1 MKRSIS
7 CILLSLLLL
16 GAVPAGAA
24 SVYNGFVYDGDGQAV
39 PSPNIYEPYA
49 VYDGESAGTAPFSN
63 PQDLFVDGSGR
74 IYVADTDNSRIV
86 VLDAQGG
93 FLREFTGFTQ
103 NGELS
108 PFNKP
113 EGLFVDEEGL
123 LYVADTGNNRVA
135 VADQSGA
142 LLRIIAEPKSAL
154 LSENYVFQPKKVVV
168 DSSDTV
174 FVLAKDVYQG
184 MLSFDDK
191 GAFIGFYGQNRVE
204 MTFQIALDRLWRK
217 FLTREQIEDTQ
228 RYVPSEYTN
237 IDIGQEDFV
246 YTCDLTA
253 DTQIK
258 QLNSMGVDI
267 LNTQSEDRVY
277 GDLDYEMVSGQA
289 VLTKFTDVNVDSD
302 GFISA
307 LDITRGRVF
316 KYDNEGNLL
325 GAFGSLGS
333 QTGSFK
339 LPSALENLGR
349 DILVLDAA
357 KANIT
362 LFKPTAFGAC
372 ITEAVKLYNDGLYA
386 EAMEP
391 WQEVL
396 RRNQNYEMAYKGLGK
411 ACLKLEDYE
420 GAMKYLKLAGDNV
433 TYSEAFGEY
442 RNAFIR
448 RNFGWLLAAAAVGIA
463 ALYVGGRAAVRAARA
478 RRNKKPGA

>member
-1 MKRSIS
+1 MKKSIS
-7 CILLSLLLL
+7 CLLVSLLFL
-16 GAVPAGAA
+16 GAFPARAQTA
-24 SVYNGFVYDGDGQAV
+24 YNGYVYDEDGKAV

-49 VYDGESAGTAPFSN
+49 VFDGESAGTVPFAN
-63 PQDLFVDGSGR
+63 PQDLFVGPDRS
-74 IYVADTDNSRIV
+74 IYVADTDNNRVV
-86 VLDAQGG
+86 VLDDQGR
-93 FLREFTGFTQ
+93 FLREFTGFME
-103 NGELS
+103 NGETV

-113 EGLFVDEEGL
+113 EGLFVDGEGNL
-123 LYVADTGNNRVA
+123 LVADTGNCRVA
-135 VADQSGA
+135 VADGEGR
-142 LLRIIAEPKSAL
+142 LLSVIAEPKSAL
-154 LSENYVFQPKKVVV
+154 LSEDYVFQPKKVVM
-168 DSSDTV
+168 DSSGTV

-184 MLSFDDK
+184 MLSFNDK
-191 GAFIGFYGQNRVE
+191 GEFIGFYGQNRVE

-237 IDIGQEDFV
+237 IDMGAEDFV

-267 LNTQSEDRVY
+267 LNTQSEPVVY
-277 GDLDYEMVSGQA
+277 GDPDYEMVGGQA
-289 VLTKFTDVNVDSD
+289 VLTKFADVNVDAD

-333 QTGSFK
+333 QVGCFK
-339 LPSALENLGR
+339 LPSALENMET
-349 DILVLDAA
+349 DILVLDAE

-362 LFKPTAFGAC
+362 VFRPTSFGEC
-372 ITEAVKLYNDGLYA
+372 IARAVKLYNDGLYA

-411 ACLKLEDYE
+411 ACLKLEDYT
-420 GAMKYLKLAGDNV
+420 GAMKYLKLAKDNV
-433 TYSEAFGEY
+433 TYSQAFEEY
-442 RNAFIR
+442 RNEFIR
-448 RNFGWLLAAAAVGIA
+448 EHFAVLLIAAAALA
-463 ALYVGGRAAVRAARA
+463 AGLFWGTKAVVRTVRKKHKKSGGV
-478 RRNKKPGA
+478 